1 MNHLVSHYIKHK
13 KNRLPGPSPGSATE
27 GFMPDR
33 CTSHPTNSQ
42 RNPHP
47 AHSLGTHD
55 PQGVLPIMSYTG
67 RLRQKGVPFSGFRN
81 MKGYGVS
88 LFGENEKEGKSV
100 IAVCKRT

>member
-55 PQGVLPIMSYTG
+55 PQGVLPITAYTG